1 MPLDDQVTMLVGVS
15 VRHAVELEA
24 TLRSL
29 LITLDPS
36 FDSSRRWQFSQLVST
51 FRRLARTHP
60 TFTSDA
66 RRACTVIATEVQ
78 AAYNHRS
85 SNVHDMLGSYGDTS
99 IERFR
104 FERDTKIEYRDDP
117 EVRSVDDLVQICTD
131 LMHATWRLR
140 GVIFYLQRPA
150 EPQHWSMLLGGV
162 FTARWNGSAS
172 HVR

>member
-117 EVRSVDDLVQICTD
+117 EVRSVDDLVQSAPTSCTQPGD
-131 LMHATWRLR
+131 SAASSSTSRGRRNRSTGACCSVGCSPHGGTVPPAT
-140 GVIFYLQRPA
+140 
-150 EPQHWSMLLGGV
+150 
-162 FTARWNGSAS
+162 
-172 HVR
+172 